1 MSSPQAPTADEW
13 THVSRGRGKG
23 RSAQPPPVLNSFPAI
38 SKDLDVAEIRKD
50 YNRKLK
56 TWRSST
62 CRSTLLQILKTLQ
75 PDAGW
80 HVHNAVC
87 LAMGSLS
94 RDNLEC
100 RRRSMWQMV
109 VFADIIDLLAN
120 DEEVQSIEAVLQDP
134 AFTGLDQEFLRTIEM
149 DILPL
154 LPDTSVKPGLGP
166 ASAYCGPSTFVLELF
181 MDMETPSIK
190 ELVKAD
196 VEIYIG
202 SSMQTRIE
210 RAKARNARGSKATP
224 RPSAIDSA
232 AKARLDDIDEQDRLA
247 LEFDKRYRMYRF
259 PTFAED
265 PNAFE
270 GLCVFAKE
278 REEDT

>member
-1 MSSPQAPTADEW
+1 MSTQQAPGADEW
-13 THVSRGRGKG
+13 THVSRGHGKG
-23 RSAQPPPVLNSFPAI
+23 RSARPPPVLNSFPAV
-38 SKDLDVAEIRKD
+38 SKDIDVVDIRKD

-56 TWRSST
+56 IWRNSA
-62 CRSTLLQILKTLQ
+62 CRSTILRILNTLQ

-80 HVHNAVC
+80 QVRQAVC

-109 VFADIIDLLAN
+109 VFADMVDLLGT
-120 DEEVQSIEAVLQDP
+120 DEGESTEAVLQDP
-134 AFTGLDQEFLRTIEM
+134 AFTDLDRDFFQSIGM
-149 DILPL
+149 AALPL
-154 LPDTSVKPGLGP
+154 PSDSSKQPGLGP
-166 ASAYCGPSTFVLELF
+166 ALSYCGDTTFVLELF
-181 MDMETPSIK
+181 MDMETQSIK
-190 ELVKAD
+190 ELVEAN

-210 RAKARNARGSKATP
+210 RAKARNAGGGKAIP
-224 RPSAIDSA
+224 RSVTSDPA
-232 AKARLDDIDEQDRLA
+232 AKAKLEDIDEQDRLA
-247 LEFDKRYRMYRF
+247 LEFGKRYRMYRY
-259 PTFAED
+259 PAFAED
-265 PNAFE
+265 PNVFE